1 MITLFPLGSG
11 TVHAVSVIHFL
22 SGDKRV
28 VRGLAMRTS
37 TEGTVHTFAA
47 ALGMMMAPS
56 LAPSAHD
63 GTRVRT
69 CSGHAAIDSG
79 D

>member
-1 MITLFPLGSG
+1 MTTLFPLGSG
-11 TVHAVSVIHFL
+11 TVHAVSVIHL
-22 SGDKRV
+22 VGGDERV

-37 TEGTVHTFAA
+37 TEGAAHTLAA

-69 CSGHAAIDSG
+69 IPS
-79 D
+79 